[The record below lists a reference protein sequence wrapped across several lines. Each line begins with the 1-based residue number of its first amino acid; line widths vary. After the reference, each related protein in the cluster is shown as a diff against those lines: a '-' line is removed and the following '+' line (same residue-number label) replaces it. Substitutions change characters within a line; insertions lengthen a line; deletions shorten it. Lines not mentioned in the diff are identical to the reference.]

1 MSPGLGRGL
10 SLRIPPHGC
19 AGRCHGLARGSPLS
33 FQRYLPIITNAG
45 TCERARRCSGLKA
58 LDNKAKGNSRAKRH
72 GVGFQEGSDPKLF
85 APESGRDGN
94 PEVKE
99 FKTKKQI
106 TISELKPG
114 MYVVGLDRSWFQTP
128 FLFHR
133 KLIKDAAEIEM
144 FKLHGIREVVID
156 VSEGADSEPPL
167 HSEPDELTGA
177 QRPDVAA
184 PTPAAEAASP
194 KNGAQAQAKT
204 LAEKVF
210 RPLTRE
216 LKVARTIHDEALALA
231 RRIFD
236 GVGSGAPVHS
246 PAARKVVTDL
256 LSSITRSPEANLML
270 AQMRRFQNDLM
281 THAVNVCVL
290 SLVVATMER
299 LDNSIT
305 ALGLGAMLHD
315 VGKTRLPRN
324 LIRRP
329 SGYTEQERRLMER
342 HPTLGATILRQS
354 ENIPELAQRIAA
366 EHHERIDGSGYPCGI
381 RGAEIALPSQLVA
394 ITDLYDNMLSGR
406 YRPPLQPIEVLR
418 QLYLQSNAGALDRGL
433 IEKVIR
439 CLGVYPIGSL
449 VELNTGE
456 RGIVIAANRADSLK
470 PTLRIVSSA
479 DGAAEPHGPIVNLAE
494 SHSDSTERRIFR
506 ALDPAKEQLDVMASF
521 DSSFLF
527 SP

>member
-1 MSPGLGRGL
+1 MGIKQRSG
-10 SLRIPPHGC
+10 
-19 AGRCHGLARGSPLS
+19 AG
-33 FQRYLPIITNAG
+33 
-45 TCERARRCSGLKA
+45 
-58 LDNKAKGNSRAKRH
+58 
-72 GVGFQEGSDPKLF
+72 LF

-94 PEVKE
+94 PEE
-99 FKTKKQI
+99 EGLKTKRQI
-106 TISELKPG
+106 PISELKPG

-128 FLFHR
+128 FLIHR
-133 KLIKDAAEIEM
+133 KLIKDAAEIET

-156 VSEGADSEPPL
+156 VSYGAGIEPP
-167 HSEPDELTGA
+167 
-177 QRPDVAA
+177 QRPEPAQSTETPPPEVVESPTAA
-184 PTPAAEAASP
+184 KESIP
-194 KNGAQAQAKT
+194 KNGTRAQAIT

-210 RPLTRE
+210 RPLTKE

-246 PAARKVVTDL
+246 PAARKVVADL
-256 LSSITRSPEANLML
+256 LSSIARSPEANLLL
-270 AQMRRFQNDLM
+270 AQMRRFENDLM
-281 THAVNVCVL
+281 THAINVCVL

-299 LDNSIT
+299 LDNNIT
-305 ALGLGAMLHD
+305 ALGMGAMLHD

-324 LIRRP
+324 LIRKP
-329 SGYTEQERRLMER
+329 AGYTDQERRLMER

-381 RGAEIALPSQLVA
+381 RGAEIAPPSQLVA

-406 YRPPLQPIEVLR
+406 YKPPLQPIEVLR

-456 RGIVIAANRADSLK
+456 RGIVIATNRADSLK

-479 DGAAEPHGPIVNLAE
+479 EGAAEPDGPIVDLAE
-494 SHSDSTERRIFR
+494 SRSDAAERRIFR
-506 ALDPAKEQLDVMASF
+506 ALDPGKEQFDLMASL
-521 DSSFLF
+521 DSSLLF